1 MTSIDYSAAKF
12 WLDIAHWLAL
22 IAIGVWT
29 YLRTRDNENASAV
42 KAVAVELAD
51 FIRASNLANQEQNQ
65 RLTVMEETVK
75 HLPTAREQSELREEV
90 ASLAAGLEG
99 MGTLLK
105 RVEHQTQLIHQHLLS
120 NK

>member
-1 MTSIDYSAAKF
+1 MPPIDYSAAKF

-22 IAIGVWT
+22 IAIGIWT

-75 HLPTAREQSELREEV
+75 HLPTARDQSDLREEM
-90 ASLAAGLEG
+90 ASLAGSVEG

-105 RVEHQTQLIHQHLLS
+105 RLEHQTQLIHDHLLR